1 MKKRKRV
8 AAIDEAPTA
17 FARGFLVTGLLA
29 TLQDRRTAGAVPPSA
44 RKVLRHA
51 VQGGSALAAA
61 SVAAEA
67 LARRDYSLAV
77 AAVAAGAAGV
87 LAAEYLLN
95 IETTEEERGL
105 GQEKQ
110 EGEAA

>member
-1 MKKRKRV
+1 MKRRKRAAV
-8 AAIDEAPTA
+8 AADEARTA
-17 FARGFLVTGLLA
+17 FARGFLVTGLLGA
-29 TLQDRRTAGAVPPSA
+29 LRDRRGAAPPSG
-44 RKVLRHA
+44 RRVLRHA
-51 VQGGSALAAA
+51 LQGGSALAAG

-95 IETTEEERGL
+95 SDGADEKEKGL
-105 GQEKQ
+105 GQE
-110 EGEAA
+110 EG